1 LTKAEASEYTL
12 FLGCMIPLRYPQ
24 IEAAARKALPGV
36 GIKVFDIEGF
46 SCCPEPWSVKGA
58 GLSEW
63 LAIAMRN
70 LAVGE
75 KAGRDMLV
83 LCNGCYATLTEA
95 AHIASNGGEA
105 KEEAAKR
112 LKSLKLSY
120 AGKSHARHVAGVLSD
135 MGPEKV
141 ASSVK
146 KPLAGLKV
154 AVHHGCHLLRPAE
167 IMGFDDPFEPARL
180 EALVEALGAE
190 VVRYEG
196 YTDCCGKATQ
206 DAEASLTMASDKIEA
221 MRAAGADCLVTVCP
235 ACFEQFD
242 LGQVEIKRKLGK
254 DHKLPTFHYLQLLA
268 LAQGFDASELG
279 FARHHVDVSGALAKA
294 KIKK

>member
-1 LTKAEASEYTL
+1 LAKSAVAEYTL

-24 IEAAARKALPGV
+24 IEAAARKALPKVGV
-36 GIKVFDIEGF
+36 KVVDVEGF

-58 GLSEW
+58 GLDDW

-75 KAGRDMLV
+75 KSGRDMLV

-95 AHIASNGGEA
+95 AHIASNGSDA
-105 KEEAAKR
+105 RAAADKKLAR
-112 LKSLKLSY
+112 LKLSY
-120 AGKSHARHVAGVLSD
+120 AGNSRARHVAAVLYEA
-135 MGPEKV
+135 GAGKV
-141 ASSVK
+141 AASVSR
-146 KPLAGLKV
+146 PLAGLKV

-167 IMGFDDPFEPARL
+167 IMGFDDPFEPSRL
-180 EALVEALGAE
+180 EELVEALGAE
-190 VVRYEG
+190 VVRYQG
-196 YTDCCGKATQ
+196 YTDCCGKATH
-206 DAEASLTMASDKIEA
+206 DSTAALTMASDKVEA

-254 DHKLPTFHYLQLLA
+254 DHKLATFHYLQLLA
-268 LAQGFDASELG
+268 LAQGFDATELG
-279 FARHHVDVSGALAKA
+279 FKRHHVDVSGALAK
-294 KIKK
+294 IKK